1 MNDNGWDAVPLSAV
15 AADGGV
21 FVDGDWVESK
31 DQDPNGEIRLTQLAD
46 VGDSFFLDKS
56 DRWINSNKFCEL
68 QCTEVLPGDIL
79 IARMPDPIARSTI
92 LPEGLGYSVIT
103 VVDVAILRAGTGWNS
118 RYVMWAINSSSF
130 RNDVDSRV
138 SGSTRQRISRSA
150 LGRTKLFRPP
160 LETQQRIADYLD
172 RETAE
177 IDAAVADLDKY
188 VELLE
193 KRRLFTVDEV
203 LNSNEAVTSEWTE
216 MSLKFVIRE
225 RFVGDWGGEPGTAEV
240 DSVCVRVADF
250 DRPTNTVN
258 DQVPT
263 TRSYSRAKYEA
274 KRLQHH
280 DILVERSGG
289 GDKTPVGSA
298 MLYTGGDEAL
308 CANFIEVV
316 RLKEDQLPEYWVHIL
331 RREYM
336 GRNTMRFVKQTTGI
350 QNLDPQSFYDQKFP
364 VPSLNEQHSLA
375 EELRQR
381 TSEIDSLIA
390 DSTRLR
396 DLLLKRRS
404 VLITEVVTGRKR
416 V

>member
-1 MNDNGWDAVPLSAV
+1 MRLLNVLNETNVRLNEKMATLPRLSVSQGKGVVPS
-15 AADGGV
+15 
-21 FVDGDWVESK
+21 
-31 DQDPNGEIRLTQLAD
+31 
-46 VGDSFFLDKS
+46 DSLNV
-56 DRWINSNKFCEL
+56 NSMQASNFEKYKIV
-68 QCTEVLPGDIL
+68 QPGHL
-79 IARMPDPIARSTI
+79 
-92 LPEGLGYSVIT
+92 
-103 VVDVAILRAGTGWNS
+103 VVNRFNAYKG
-118 RYVMWAINSSSF
+118 
-130 RNDVDSRV
+130 
-138 SGSTRQRISRSA
+138 A
-150 LGRTKLFRPP
+150 LGRAPFRGIVSPDYFTGEINRSRSDDRYIEYFLRAKP
-160 LETQQRIADYLD
+160 TANLIERDMSGMGSGDPNSSAFSRFDVRSFLNLTIPVSDLQRQQRIADYLD

-177 IDAAVADLDKY
+177 IDAAVAALDRY

-193 KRRLFTVDEV
+193 QRRLFTVDEV

-404 VLITEVVTGRKR
+404 VLITEVVTGRKQ

>member
-1 MNDNGWDAVPLSAV
+1 MNDVKWNMVPLGLV
-15 AADGGV
+15 AKFHTGWTPPSGDDRYYGGCHK
-21 FVDGDWVESK
+21 WANIS
-31 DQDPNGEIRLTQLAD
+31 D
-46 VGDSFFLDKS
+46 VGIRDLHETERTIS
-56 DRWINSNKFCEL
+56 DYALERQAGAKPAN
-68 QCTEVLPGDIL
+68 PGDLLFPFKLSIGAVSFAREKMYTNEAIAVFPPNEKFDLRFFYYALPYFLLKNAGVNIYGAPLLNATL
-79 IARMPDPIARSTI
+79 IKQARVPAPPIES
-92 LPEGLGYSVIT
+92 
-103 VVDVAILRAGTGWNS
+103 
-118 RYVMWAINSSSF
+118 
-130 RNDVDSRV
+130 
-138 SGSTRQRISRSA
+138 QH
-150 LGRTKLFRPP
+150 
-160 LETQQRIADYLD
+160 RIADFLD
-172 RETAE
+172 RETSE
-177 IDAAVADLDKY
+177 IDAAVADLDRY

-193 KRRLFTVDEV
+193 QRRLFTVDEV

-390 DSTRLR
+390 ESTRLR
-396 DLLLKRRS
+396 GLLLKRRS
-404 VLITEVVTGRKR
+404 VLITEVVTGRKQ

>member
-1 MNDNGWDAVPLSAV
+1 MSEIDAHPVANLGLVAHAYQPETLSMEALNQSGTFPVFGANGIIGRHDNFNHEQPQVVIACRGNTCGAVNRTLPKSWINGNAMVINPYAEKLRKDFLFYVLEIADYSLVITGSAQPQIIRDSLYRLRVPL
-15 AADGGV
+15 
-21 FVDGDWVESK
+21 
-31 DQDPNGEIRLTQLAD
+31 
-46 VGDSFFLDKS
+46 
-56 DRWINSNKFCEL
+56 
-68 QCTEVLPGDIL
+68 
-79 IARMPDPIARSTI
+79 
-92 LPEGLGYSVIT
+92 
-103 VVDVAILRAGTGWNS
+103 
-118 RYVMWAINSSSF
+118 
-130 RNDVDSRV
+130 
-138 SGSTRQRISRSA
+138 
-150 LGRTKLFRPP
+150 PP

-193 KRRLFTVDEV
+193 QRRLFTVDEV

-375 EELRQR
+375 EKLRQR

-390 DSTRLR
+390 ESTRLR

>member
-1 MNDNGWDAVPLSAV
+1 MSEI
-15 AADGGV
+15 GV
-21 FVDGDWVESK
+21 
-31 DQDPNGEIRLTQLAD
+31 IRLE
-46 VGDSFFLDKS
+46 S
-56 DRWINSNKFCEL
+56 
-68 QCTEVLPGDIL
+68 EVFPVAKVHTFGTIVNGGTPTSGEENWNGDIPF
-79 IARMPDPIARSTI
+79 ITPPDLNGLDGKEVTSVGRTI
-92 LPEGLGYSVIT
+92 TETGLESGSNLVKNGVIISGRAPVGYVGLVTTPSAFNQGCK
-103 VVDVAILRAGTGWNS
+103 AICTAQNH
-118 RYVMWAINSSSF
+118 RYVAYALATSKSNLQVLANGTTFSEISSTSVANYAIP
-130 RNDVDSRV
+130 
-138 SGSTRQRISRSA
+138 
-150 LGRTKLFRPP
+150 LPP

-177 IDAAVADLDKY
+177 IDAAVADLDRY

-193 KRRLFTVDEV
+193 QRRLFTVDEV

-390 DSTRLR
+390 ESTRLR